1 MIRYLEI
8 VIPPLMLRHIRVQQ
22 RTKYA
27 LAALFGAW
35 ALLLQTGCSTLT
47 GDGTAQ
53 SVTVETYEGQFDNRI
68 YEAKCKL
75 TNDEGTWTVVTPG
88 AVMIHRSN
96 KLLNVECSKDG
107 YIQDA
112 VAVDST
118 TKANMFGN
126 IIFGGGIGAII
137 DHNNGSAYDYPD
149 VIQVPMRKMS
159 AEESRPIS
167 DEQDE
172 NSSTSF

>member
-1 MIRYLEI
+1 MQCFFVDSVRKTIAKKDKKMSQKTII
-8 VIPPLMLRHIRVQQ
+8 VCM
-22 RTKYA
+22 KMA
-27 LAALFGAW
+27 LVAVAVS
-35 ALLLQTGCSTLT
+35 GCSTLT
-47 GDGTAQ
+47 GEGTAQ
-53 SVTVETYEGQFDNRI
+53 SVTVETYEGQYDNRV
-68 YEAKCKL
+68 YDASCKL
-75 TNDEGTWTVVTPG
+75 TNDEGSWTVVAPG

-96 KLLNVECSKDG
+96 KLLNVECKKDG

-149 VIQVPMRKMS
+149 VIQVPMRKMP

-167 DEQDE
+167 DEQDQV
-172 NSSTSF
+172 STSNF